1 MERVIVEVGST
12 CTKVDVYNGK
22 EIKHIG
28 EKTIE
33 FKNNYKKE
41 NKLNEIDVRKLIVLV
56 NELKLKY
63 SDIYVGGTSI
73 FRDLKDQ
80 EKTDFLKLFY
90 DETGIK
96 FDIIDQ
102 KKENIL
108 TVKGVTR
115 NIDKR
120 VAVLVGGGGSTEI
133 TIFDKEIKEM
143 VNSQIGVID
152 IMNKFPD
159 LAEDKAKS
167 DIEDVKR
174 EIKKKLN
181 LPKQK
186 ADILVLA
193 GGAHM
198 YFAINSGIKYE
209 KNNLYNDKFQPM
221 VMDIETREKETERYY
236 KEISLDEIR
245 SKVESPRWW
254 YGTRAMC
261 AFVLVVAEEIGAK
274 YIVPTDIS
282 MVYGLLEGA

>member
-73 FRDLKDQ
+73 FRELKDQ

-90 DETGIK
+90 DATGVR

-102 KKENIL
+102 EKENIL

-174 EIKKKLN
+174 EKKKKLN

-198 YFAINSGIKYE
+198 YFAINSRIKYE
-209 KNNLYNDKFQPM
+209 KNNLYNDKFQPI